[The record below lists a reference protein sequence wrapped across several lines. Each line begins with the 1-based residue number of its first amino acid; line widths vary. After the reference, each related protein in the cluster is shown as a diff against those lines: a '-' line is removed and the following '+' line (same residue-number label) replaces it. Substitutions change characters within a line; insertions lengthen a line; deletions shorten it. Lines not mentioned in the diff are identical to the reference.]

1 MFRKVFI
8 HLIKSNCILSSYL
21 SHSNDNNIFN
31 TALNPMETQHFLV
44 NLYTLT
50 VKKTT
55 MYHYKAKVERIVDGD
70 TIDVVI
76 DLGFK
81 ITTFQRIRLAN
92 INTPETYIVKRDS
105 EEYKKGVISRQYVE
119 QRIAANNNE
128 IELQTEKVTEKY
140 GRYIGTIWLADS
152 TTTLNDE
159 LVEKGLAK
167 YVKY

>member
-1 MFRKVFI
+1 
-8 HLIKSNCILSSYL
+8 
-21 SHSNDNNIFN
+21 
-31 TALNPMETQHFLV
+31 
-44 NLYTLT
+44 
-50 VKKTT
+50 

-70 TIDVVI
+70 TIDVII

-92 INTPETYIVKRDS
+92 INTPETYIVKKDS
-105 EEYKKGVISRQYVE
+105 EEYIKGVISRQYVE

-140 GRYIGTIWLADS
+140 GRYIGTILLADS
-152 TTTLNDE
+152 PTTLNDE